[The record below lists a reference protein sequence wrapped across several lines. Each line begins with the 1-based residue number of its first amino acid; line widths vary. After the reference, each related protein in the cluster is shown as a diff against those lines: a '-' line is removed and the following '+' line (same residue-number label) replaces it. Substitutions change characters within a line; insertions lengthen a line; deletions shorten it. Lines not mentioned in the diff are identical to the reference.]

1 MRETCNMVDGSKYR
15 GQFLKDTNIK
25 DGTNDTMISSILIIF
40 NLGIGQM
47 IYPDGSIFEGAFQD
61 DDTAK
66 GRYVFNNG
74 YVYEGEML
82 NHKMH
87 GQGVLRYR
95 GKKIYS
101 GEFSKGKQ
109 WEKKIDLTSTGDN
122 SLLFTE
128 ANKLGSSK
136 TVKFDL

>member
-1 MRETCNMVDGSKYR
+1 
-15 GQFLKDTNIK
+15 
-25 DGTNDTMISSILIIF
+25 
-40 NLGIGQM
+40 M

-87 GQGVLRYR
+87 GEGVLRYK

-101 GEFSKGKQ
+101 GEFSKGVQ
-109 WEKKIDLTSTGDN
+109 WKKKIDLLNTGDN
-122 SLLFTE
+122 LLVNSDV
-128 ANKLGSSK
+128 NKIGSSK
-136 TVKFDL
+136 TVKFNL